1 MKKVWLLGFGFFSIS
16 ITWSLY
22 NAFVPFFL
30 EKYVESVALISFM
43 MTIDNYFALF
53 LQPWVGNRSDR
64 TVTRFGRRMPYLL
77 AGMPLA
83 AVLTMLLPFHSG
95 LFTLLL
101 FMMMMNLA
109 MSLYRSPTV
118 ALMPDITPDARRTK
132 ANGLINFMGGVG
144 SILAFGAGSF
154 LYETSPVLPFLVA
167 GLITLLCLFIV
178 SRSIKES
185 RDGINAGLATT
196 YAPGAPGKENGT
208 ANGTAN
214 GIANG
219 TANGTANGPA
229 DGALTEAVTG
239 INGKPPRISLLRQ
252 LDRTTIWLLTA
263 IFFWFVAYQGV
274 ETLFTLYGKN
284 HLGLSEQAAS
294 FSLTFFSL
302 AFVIFAIPSGWL
314 GGRFGKKK
322 VITIGVIGLTAVFI
336 LVSLTESLLALRG
349 LLLVG
354 GMFWACIN
362 INSYP
367 YIVATGTEES
377 IGTRTGMYYL
387 VSSLA
392 AISSP
397 PLLGLLIDL
406 TDYAILF
413 YAAAGSMALALLS
426 LFLMKGPSKDAG
438 TPAYSRES

>member
-30 EKYVESVALISFM
+30 EKYVNSVALISFM

-53 LQPWVGNRSDR
+53 LQPWIGNRSDR
-64 TVTRFGRRMPYLL
+64 TVSRYGRRMPYLL
-77 AGMPLA
+77 IGMPLA
-83 AVLTMLLPFHSG
+83 AVLTMLIPYHSG

-101 FMMMMNLA
+101 FMMLMNLA

-118 ALMPDITPDARRTK
+118 ALMPDITPEPQRTK

-144 SILAFGAGSF
+144 SILAFGAGSM
-154 LYETSPVLPFLVA
+154 LYDANPALPFLVA
-167 GLITLLCLFIV
+167 GLITLLCLLIV
-178 SRSIKES
+178 ARFIKED
-185 RDGINAGLATT
+185 RDGVNTDTIRSSLEAQQINASLPDDTVI
-196 YAPGAPGKENGT
+196 PQ
-208 ANGTAN
+208 
-214 GIANG
+214 IR
-219 TANGTANGPA
+219 PA
-229 DGALTEAVTG
+229 
-239 INGKPPRISLLRQ
+239 RISLLKQ
-252 LDRTTIWLLTA
+252 LDRTTFWLLAA

-274 ETLFTLYGKN
+274 ETLFTLYGKH
-284 HLGLSEQAAS
+284 HLGLSEKAAS

-302 AFVIFAIPSGWL
+302 AFVAFAIPSGWL

-322 VITIGVIGLTAVFI
+322 MIITGVVGLMAVFA
-336 LVSLTESLLALRG
+336 LVGFAENLLMLRG
-349 LLLVG
+349 LLLIG

-397 PLLGLLIDL
+397 PVLGLLIDL
-406 TDYAILF
+406 TDYSILF
-413 YAAAGSMALALLS
+413 YAAAGSMAVALLC
-426 LFLMKGPSKDAG
+426 LFLMSGQRTG
-438 TPAYSRES
+438 TAESAD

>member
-30 EKYVESVALISFM
+30 EKYVHSVALISFM

-53 LQPWVGNRSDR
+53 LQPWIGNRSDR
-64 TVTRFGRRMPYLL
+64 TTTRYGRRMPYLMI
-77 AGMPLA
+77 GMPLA
-83 AVLTMLLPFHSG
+83 AVLTLLIPFHTG

-101 FMMMMNLA
+101 FMMLMNLA

-118 ALMPDITPDARRTK
+118 ALMPDITPDAQRTK
-132 ANGLINFMGGVG
+132 ANGLINFMGGFGSILAYGVG
-144 SILAFGAGSF
+144 SILYDSNPA
-154 LYETSPVLPFLVA
+154 LPFIVA

-178 SRSIKES
+178 SHFIKEG
-185 RDGINAGLATT
+185 RDGVNQEGVAKTVN
-196 YAPGAPGKENGT
+196 PSRVSFK
-208 ANGTAN
+208 
-214 GIANG
+214 
-219 TANGTANGPA
+219 
-229 DGALTEAVTG
+229 
-239 INGKPPRISLLRQ
+239 KQ
-252 LDRTTIWLLTA
+252 LDRTTVLLLAA

-274 ETLFTLYGKN
+274 ETLFTLYGKH
-284 HLGLSEQAAS
+284 HLGLSEKAAS

-302 AFVIFAIPSGWL
+302 AFVLFAIPSGWL

-322 VITIGVIGLTAVFI
+322 IIIIGVCGLMTVFA
-336 LVSLTESLLALRG
+336 LVGFAQNLLFLRG
-349 LLLVG
+349 LLLIG

-406 TDYAILF
+406 HGYSILF
-413 YAAAGSMALALLS
+413 YCAAASMLIALLC
-426 LFLMKGPSKDAG
+426 LLLMNGGKKPVKTLHSSGA
-438 TPAYSRES
+438 

>member
-30 EKYVESVALISFM
+30 EKYVHSVALISFM

-53 LQPWVGNRSDR
+53 LQPWIGNRSDR
-64 TVTRFGRRMPYLL
+64 TVTRFGRRMPYLMF
-77 AGMPLA
+77 GMPLA
-83 AVLTMLLPFHSG
+83 AVLTMLIPLHTG

-101 FMMMMNLA
+101 FMMLMNLA

-144 SILAFGAGSF
+144 SILAFGVGSY
-154 LYETSPVLPFLVA
+154 LYAASPVLPFVVA

-178 SRSIKES
+178 SHFIKED
-185 RDGINAGLATT
+185 RDGINKVAGRSDTEGKMLPEGSGRPLA
-196 YAPGAPGKENGT
+196 
-208 ANGTAN
+208 
-214 GIANG
+214 
-219 TANGTANGPA
+219 
-229 DGALTEAVTG
+229 
-239 INGKPPRISLLRQ
+239 KPSRISLKKQ
-252 LDRTTIWLLTA
+252 LDRTTVFLLAA

-274 ETLFTLYGKN
+274 ETLFTLYGKH
-284 HLGLSEQAAS
+284 HLGLSEKDAS

-302 AFVIFAIPSGWL
+302 AFVLFAIPSGWL

-322 VITIGVIGLTAVFI
+322 VIITGVCGLMVVFSLVGLAEHI
-336 LVSLTESLLALRG
+336 LVLRG
-349 LLLVG
+349 LLLLG

-367 YIVATGTEES
+367 YVVATGGEES
-377 IGTRTGMYYL
+377 IGTRTGLYYL

-406 TDYAILF
+406 TDYSILF
-413 YAAAGSMALALLS
+413 YAATVSMAFALLC
-426 LFLMKGPSKDAG
+426 LFLMRGRARAMDTVHSNKA
-438 TPAYSRES
+438 